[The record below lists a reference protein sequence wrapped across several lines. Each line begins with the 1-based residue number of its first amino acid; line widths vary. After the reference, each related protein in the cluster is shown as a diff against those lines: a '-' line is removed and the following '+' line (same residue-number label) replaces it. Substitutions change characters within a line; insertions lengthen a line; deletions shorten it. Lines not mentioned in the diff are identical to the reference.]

1 MLLVM
6 ELACN
11 VMSDPVN
18 YSLNP
23 DTAHLSSTYRVTSQV
38 SDSLLCMIKAQ

>member
-1 MLLVM
+1 M

-23 DTAHLSSTYRVTSQV
+23 DSHRPLIFDLSCHLASKWFITLY
-38 SDSLLCMIKAQ
+38 D